1 MQTHPIERTRQR
13 WFRLRPRSSS
23 EPDRARGQGIVEFA
37 LCLPLMLFL
46 LLGTLDFGQIF
57 FEYIQM
63 RGAVR
68 EGAVYAA
75 RYSANGEAATENA
88 VLKATGDDGILD
100 DGQTAVTVVYS
111 QDLADIDFGESA
123 TVTVTAERTFHP
135 TILSFFQQFGLDTV
149 NLSASSTARVWT

>member
-1 MQTHPIERTRQR
+1 MQAHSNERTRRR
-13 WFRLRPRSSS
+13 WFRRHLRTD
-23 EPDRARGQGIVEFA
+23 DRGRRRGQGIVEFA
-37 LCLPLMLFL
+37 LCMPLMPFL

-75 RYSANGEAATENA
+75 RYSANGVAAAESA
-88 VLKATGDDGILD
+88 VILSAGEDGILD
-100 DGQTAVTVVYS
+100 DDATDVKVTY
-111 QDLADIDFGESA
+111 DPLLDEIDFGESA

-135 TILSFFQQFGLDTV
+135 TVLSFFESFGLHEVT
-149 NLSASSTARVWT
+149 LSASSSAKVWT